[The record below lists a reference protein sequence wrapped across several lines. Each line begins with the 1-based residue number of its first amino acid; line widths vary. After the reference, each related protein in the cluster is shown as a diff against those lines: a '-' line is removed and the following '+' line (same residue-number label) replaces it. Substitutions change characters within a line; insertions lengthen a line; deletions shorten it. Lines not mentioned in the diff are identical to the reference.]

1 MKGTENHEAPQPW
14 TDPYG
19 LAPALPEPAHMD
31 ELRDLAGDLA
41 SSSRELEATL
51 APETAQALGENVRK
65 INSHYSNSIEGIVST
80 YVEIEAGLRKE
91 YTPISAERYKQEIGT
106 AHVQVE
112 KALMRDVLAQPD
124 SNVSDPEFIAQI
136 HRAFFSKLPKD
147 HQFTH
152 DRHGFTRFPVMP
164 GEFRDEPIG
173 INGKLLGQEVNM
185 QIGPETGKALRA
197 NMRAFGELYDQHA
210 FRGNEAK
217 MVAMAAAHLKLGWL
231 HPFRDGNGRTIRL
244 HSTFFMAACGVN
256 RSNLWSLSRGLSEKR
271 AEYYNSLF
279 IGNPQPDKDNR
290 ERIRFRSE
298 NVAMFCEDFLTIAK
312 EQVEFM
318 RGQLRLRTVS
328 DRIDRFAAEHL
339 DGATFGRNKAE
350 AGRLLR
356 AVFNEGSIE
365 RAGLP
370 EILPGLSERTIRNI
384 TSGLV
389 REGLLETAHIKAPF
403 TIGLTDKAMSGYF
416 PDLCVPAMMGQNK
429 SQTKAPENTAARSR
443 SKAGIEGLER

>member
-1 MKGTENHEAPQPW
+1 MGSRKLDDAPEQW
-14 TDPYG
+14 TDAYG
-19 LAPALPEPAHMD
+19 LAPALPEPSDMD
-31 ELRDLAGDLA
+31 ELRDLAA
-41 SSSRELEATL
+41 EVAIRSRELEATL
-51 APETAQALGENVRK
+51 APETAQAIGDKVRI
-65 INSHYSNSIEGIVST
+65 INSHYSNSIEGIVSS

-91 YTPISAERYKQEIGT
+91 YTPISAERYKQEIGA

-112 KALMRDVLAQPD
+112 KAVMRDVLAQPD
-124 SNVSDPEFIAQI
+124 VNVSAPAFVAQI
-136 HRAFFSKLPKD
+136 HQAFFSKLPPE

-152 DRHGFTRFPVMP
+152 DRHGFTRVPVMP

-173 INGKLLGQEVNM
+173 IHGKLLGQEVNM
-185 QIGPETGKALRA
+185 QIGPETGKDLRA
-197 NMRAFGELYDQHA
+197 NMRAFGDLYHQHN
-210 FRGNEAK
+210 FKGSEAK

-244 HSTFFMAACGVN
+244 HSTFFMAACGIN

-279 IGNPQPDKDNR
+279 IGNPQPEGENR
-290 ERIRFRSE
+290 KLIRFRSE

-328 DRIDRFAAEHL
+328 DRIDRFAVEHL
-339 DGATFGRNKAE
+339 VGSTYGRNKME
-350 AGRLLR
+350 AARLLR

-365 RAGLP
+365 RAKLP
-370 EILPGLSERTIRNI
+370 QILPTLSERTIRNI

-403 TIGLTDKAMSGYF
+403 TIGLPDKAMAGYF
-416 PDLCVPAMMGQNK
+416 PDLCITSMMGLV
-429 SQTKAPENTAARSR
+429 ADR
-443 SKAGIEGLER
+443 G